1 MSNST
6 YAFIDENSVCV
17 GVTEYQETV
26 TANDNMVLLS
36 SFDTSIIGKRW
47 TGTVWEEVPLTDV
60 TAREWRDGELYATD
74 WIVPVTDHPDRED
87 YLLYRQALRDWPSTP
102 SFPDTKPVSP

>member
-17 GVTEYQETV
+17 GVTEYQEAV
-26 TANDNMVLLS
+26 TSDANMVLLES
-36 SFDTSIIGKRW
+36 LDTSIIGQRW
-47 TGTVWEEVPLTDV
+47 TGAVWEVVPLTAV
-60 TAREWRDGELYATD
+60 TAREWRDGELYSTD
-74 WIVPVTDHPDRED
+74 WIVPVTDHPDHAA
-87 YLLYRQALRDWPSTP
+87 YLLYRQTLRDWPSTP

>member
-17 GVTEYQETV
+17 GVTEYQEAV
-26 TANDNMVLLS
+26 TSDANMVLLES
-36 SFDTSIIGKRW
+36 LDTSIIGQRW
-47 TGTVWEEVPLTDV
+47 TGAVWEVVPLTAV
-60 TAREWRDGELYATD
+60 TAREWRDGELYSTD
-74 WIVPVTDHPDRED
+74 WIVPVTDHPDHAA

>member
-17 GVTEYQETV
+17 GVTEYQEAV
-26 TANDNMVLLS
+26 TSDANMVLLES
-36 SFDTSIIGKRW
+36 LDTSIIGQRW
-47 TGTVWEEVPLTDV
+47 TGAVWEVVPLTAV
-60 TAREWRDGELYATD
+60 TAREWRDGELYSTD

-102 SFPDTKPVSP
+102 SFPDTKPTI